1 MKLLKTVCVHSKTFT
16 FDQDIMENKLCIITG
31 ANSGIGFETTKAL
44 AQKGAYV
51 VMVCRNEEKA
61 EAAKE
66 QIIKETGHSGLEI
79 VLCDFAIQAEIVEAS
94 KRIKQKFDKIDVLI
108 NNHGFLASER
118 NETVD
123 GLEETFA
130 VNHIGYFLFTNL
142 LLDHIKA
149 AENARIINVAS
160 EAHRAGEFDPDNL
173 QLQEGFKPFKAYGN
187 SKLFNILFTKELA
200 HRLVDTDV
208 TVNCLHPGVVASNF
222 GQSGSWLMSFLYTIG
237 KPFMR
242 SNKKGAE
249 TQIYLATSDEVENTS
264 GAYFKD
270 KKKTNPSRI
279 ARDADAAKKL
289 WEISEDLCGF

>member
-1 MKLLKTVCVHSKTFT
+1 M
-16 FDQDIMENKLCIITG
+16 DNKLCIITG

-66 QIIKETGHSGLEI
+66 EIVQETGHKGIEI
-79 VLCDFAIQAEIVEAS
+79 VLCDFSIQAEIEEAS
-94 KRIKQKFDKIDVLI
+94 KKIKQKFDMVDVLI

-130 VNHIGYFLFTNL
+130 VNHIGYFLFTYL
-142 LLDHIKA
+142 LLDPLKA
-149 AENARIINVAS
+149 AESARIINVAS
-160 EAHRAGEFDPDNL
+160 EAHRRGEFDPENL
-173 QLQEGFKPFKAYGN
+173 QLQKDFKPFKAYAN

-200 HRLVDTDV
+200 HRLADTDV
-208 TVNCLHPGVVASNF
+208 TANCLHPGVVASNF
-222 GQSGSWLMSFLYTIG
+222 GQSGSWLISLFYTIG
-237 KPFMR
+237 KPFLK
-242 SNKKGAE
+242 SNEKGAE
-249 TQIYLATSDEVENTS
+249 TQIYLATSDNIANTS

-270 KKKTNPSRI
+270 KKPATPSKT

-289 WEISEDLCGF
+289 WDISEKLCGL

>member
-1 MKLLKTVCVHSKTFT
+1 M
-16 FDQDIMENKLCIITG
+16 QNKLCIVTG

-44 AQKGAYV
+44 AREGAYL
-51 VMVCRNEEKA
+51 VMVCRNEDKA
-61 EAAKE
+61 RSAK
-66 QIIKETGHSGLEI
+66 QDIIDATGIAGVDI
-79 VLCDFAIQAEIVEAS
+79 VLCDFAIQSEIRKAVQQ
-94 KRIKQKFDKIDVLI
+94 IKANYDKIDVLI

-142 LLDHIKA
+142 LLDHLKA
-149 AENARIINVAS
+149 AESARIINVAS

-173 QLQEGFKPFKAYGN
+173 QLETGFQPYKAYGN

-200 HRLVDTDV
+200 KRLKDSSV
-208 TVNCLHPGVVASNF
+208 TANSLHPGVVASNF
-222 GQSGSWLMSFLYTIG
+222 GQSGTWLMSLLYTIG

-249 TQIYLATSDEVENTS
+249 TSVYLATSDEVEGVS
-264 GAYFKD
+264 GRYFKN
-270 KKKTNPSRI
+270 KKETTPTRI
-279 ARDADAAKKL
+279 ARDDEAAKEL
-289 WEISEDLCGF
+289 WEISENLCDLDDSPPLLT